1 MKDTLFRMPE
11 RTIITAEMRSA
22 MKTCYITFH
31 SVSDSLKFEKAVQ
44 QEALDVKLV
53 PVPREISSSCGVAA
67 MFPPEIRKD
76 VEAFLARAPFTVEQ
90 IHELERSPG
99 RKSLLDQLK
108 KNRKP

>member
-1 MKDTLFRMPE
+1 
-11 RTIITAEMRSA
+11 

-67 MFPPEIRKD
+67 MFSPEIRD
-76 VEAFLARAPFTVEQ
+76 EMEAFLERAPFPVDQ
-90 IHELERSPG
+90 IHELERNPG
-99 RKSLLDQLK
+99 RKSLLEQLK
-108 KNRKP
+108 RKKSP